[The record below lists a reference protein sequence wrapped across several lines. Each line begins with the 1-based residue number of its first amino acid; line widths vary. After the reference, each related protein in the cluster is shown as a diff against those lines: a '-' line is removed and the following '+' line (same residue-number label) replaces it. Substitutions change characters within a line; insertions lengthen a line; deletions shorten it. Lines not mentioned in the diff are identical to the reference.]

1 MNFQLPQ
8 SRRLAAL
15 LALAFSTWA
24 SSPAATAEDA
34 TPVPTELVGD
44 HLEMNSTDT
53 ETFAITTGNVV
64 LTGTNLRITCDR
76 MEMTASR
83 IGDKT
88 VTVGN
93 LDKIKFILAIGN
105 VHIVQGDREATC
117 QRAEVYPREDKVV
130 LTEDPVFKDHSS
142 GWVGAGD
149 KITMFRGKREVQVE
163 KIRLT
168 GAPISDLSAT
178 AKPKPS
184 ATSAATPATPAGATP
199 PAPASPLPAV
209 TFPRPAAR

>member
-1 MNFQLPQ
+1 MNLSIRKIPRFAPI
-8 SRRLAAL
+8 
-15 LALAFSTWA
+15 LALIISTWSA
-24 SSPAATAEDA
+24 APAVLAEDA
-34 TPVPTELVGD
+34 PPVPTELWGD
-44 HLEMNSTDT
+44 HLEMSSTDT

-76 MEMTASR
+76 LEMTASR

-93 LDKIKFILAIGN
+93 LEKIKFILAIGN

-168 GAPISDLSAT
+168 GAPVGDLSAT
-178 AKPKPS
+178 AKPKP
-184 ATSAATPATPAGATP
+184 AATPAAAGAATP
-199 PAPASPLPAV
+199 PPSAAPLPTV